1 MQGQPIKEYRD
12 SLPLPPMN
20 VTTKAS
26 LVLLLSMGAMV
37 SGTAG
42 TYQVTELNPPDLRQ
56 FRFPLQ
62 EVQTAVYRRKEL
74 APSFAQS
81 LTQIRDVFGLKMSEL
96 SQIFGVSRRAA
107 YDWLEG
113 ATPRPEMTAKIYQ
126 LSTLAAGFSSAGIPS
141 VRHFIHRP
149 ILGDRTLFEL
159 LKTGENLDRAIEVV
173 RVTALEEANARKPV
187 GRQVRDTSDLDE
199 ESTPI
204 FT

>member
-1 MQGQPIKEYRD
+1 MQSVQPLNGLTKYN
-12 SLPLPPMN
+12 M
-20 VTTKAS
+20 TTDVS
-26 LVLLLSMGAMV
+26 LVLLLSFGAMV

-42 TYQVTELNPPDLRQ
+42 TCQVSETCPPEIRQ

-62 EVQTAVYRRKEL
+62 EPANVRRKDV
-74 APSFAQS
+74 APSPATS
-81 LTQIRDVFGLKMSEL
+81 LVHIRDIFGLKMSEL

-126 LSTLAAGFSSAGIPS
+126 LNTMATVFSHAGIKN

-159 LKTGENLDRAIEVV
+159 LKAGENLDSATEVV
-173 RVTALEEANARKPV
+173 RDAALLETNARRPLSRRV
-187 GRQVRDTSDLDE
+187 SETGYNDE